1 MTDPVRTAA
10 LSDLLETA
18 AAAHHD
24 VTGGLGHDWAE
35 WYAEFVADEIE
46 GVLGFDPGADR
57 LARWLRAVAA
67 RHGVEAADRPWPE
80 YYAEVIVDM
89 VESNRADP

>member
-18 AAAHHD
+18 AAAHHE
-24 VTGGLGHDWAE
+24 VTGGPDHDWAE
-35 WYAEFVADEIE
+35 WYAEFVAHEIQ
-46 GVLGFDPGADR
+46 GVLGFDPGTDQ
-57 LARWLRAVAA
+57 LARWLTTAA
-67 RHGVEAADRPWPE
+67 AKHGVQAADRPWPA

-89 VESNRADP
+89 VEANRAEP

>member
-24 VTGGLGHDWAE
+24 VTGGPDHDWAG
-35 WYAEFVADEIE
+35 WYAEFVAGEIE
-46 GVLGFDPGADR
+46 GVLGFEPGTDQ
-57 LARWLRAVAA
+57 LARWLTAA
-67 RHGVEAADRPWPE
+67 AAKHRVEAADRPWPE
-80 YYAEVIVDM
+80 YYAEVIMDM
-89 VESNRADP
+89 VEANRADL